1 MKIKHFAG
9 YGSVNAEKIKM
20 ERAGNGVTVLHVRVT
35 GDHEYGLKRDS
46 RDTYGLYN
54 WLVKRFDKSLKD
66 AVDFDKRYPVIQ
78 IKPGYNAE
86 TKQEFCDY
94 VFAY

>member
-9 YGSVNAEKIKM
+9 YGTVNAEKIKM
-20 ERAGNGVTVLHVRVT
+20 ERAGNGCTFLHIRVT
-35 GDHEYGLKRDS
+35 GNHEQGLRRSDEH
-46 RDTYGLYN
+46 DLYN

-66 AVDFDKRYPVIQ
+66 FVDFHKRYPVIQ
-78 IKPGYNAE
+78 IKSGYNAD

-94 VFAY
+94 IFAY